1 MIFAFKVF
9 DEDETNK
16 IISNKKKEKN
26 VQELEDLNFLLKSGV
41 VLCKLVIKI
50 VPSIEIDLDKMEV
63 NSFISFIRIHSI
75 SLRLET

>member
-1 MIFAFKVF
+1 MNFVFKVL

-26 VQELEDLNFLLKSGV
+26 VEELEDLNFLLKSGV

-50 VPSIEIDLDKMEV
+50 VPGFEIDLDKMEV
-63 NSFISFIRIHSI
+63 NCFFSFLRIHFI
-75 SLRLET
+75 CLRSET

>member
-1 MIFAFKVF
+1 MNFVFKVF

-16 IISNKKKEKN
+16 IISNKKKEKY

-50 VPSIEIDLDKMEV
+50 VPGIEIDLDKMEV
-63 NSFISFIRIHSI
+63 NRFISFLRIHSI

>member
-9 DEDETNK
+9 EEDETNK

-50 VPSIEIDLDKMEV
+50 IPGIEIEIDMMEV
-63 NSFISFIRIHSI
+63 NHFFSFLHIHSI

>member
-1 MIFAFKVF
+1 MNFVFKVL

-50 VPSIEIDLDKMEV
+50 IPGIEIEIDMMEV
-63 NSFISFIRIHSI
+63 NHFFSFLHIHSI
-75 SLRLET
+75 SMRLET